1 MYCFDLAFIRHTA
14 VLTISLVFGT
24 MIGAMV
30 LARMQLARVTLAR
43 ILITSDTCQQ
53 CILARMHKTAS

>member
-1 MYCFDLAFIRHTA
+1 MYCFDLAFKGHTA
-14 VLTISLVFGT
+14 ILTISLVFGT

-43 ILITSDTCQQ
+43 VTLARIIITSDTC
-53 CILARMHKTAS
+53 